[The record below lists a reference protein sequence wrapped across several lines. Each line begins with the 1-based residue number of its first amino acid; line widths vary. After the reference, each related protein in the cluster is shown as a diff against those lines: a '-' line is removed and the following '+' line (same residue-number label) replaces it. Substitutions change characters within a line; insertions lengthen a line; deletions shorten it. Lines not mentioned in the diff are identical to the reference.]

1 MKKSEVIVRMERL
14 ALILEGGGMRGIFTT
29 GVLDCWLEHGLRL
42 KTVYGVSAGACQACS
57 YLCSQKGRSARIW
70 IKYCG
75 DKRFASFSSWLRTGD
90 FFNADFNYRQIP
102 DELEPIDNGAYLRDG
117 GLLYAVVT
125 NLRTGQAE
133 YLPVRDMK
141 ADVACVQASSSLPL
155 LSRPVIIHG
164 QPYLDGGAADSV
176 PLARSL
182 RDGNTRH
189 VIILT
194 QPAGYRKQ
202 AGKTVRL
209 IAWKYRKYPEFVET
223 MRRRPT
229 VYNETMDL
237 VEREEQAGRALVIRP
252 PRDPG
257 VGRIEH
263 DPAKLKALYDM
274 GYGVAEERMKAVLDF
289 CKADR
294 P

>member
-1 MKKSEVIVRMERL
+1 MERT
-14 ALILEGGGMRGIFTT
+14 ALILEGGGMRGIFTA
-29 GVLDCWLEHGLRL
+29 GVLDCWLDHGLRL
-42 KTVYGVSAGACQACS
+42 QTVYGVSAGACQACS
-57 YLCSQKGRSARIW
+57 YLCGQKGRAARIW

-155 LSRPVIIHG
+155 LSRPVMIHG

-194 QPAGYRKQ
+194 QPAGYRK
-202 AGKTVRL
+202 
-209 IAWKYRKYPEFVET
+209 EFAAVV
-223 MRRRPT
+223 PSFC
-229 VYNETMDL
+229 NGD
-237 VEREEQAGRALVIRP
+237 
-252 PRDPG
+252 G
-257 VGRIEH
+257 VGIFRLGDES
-263 DPAKLKALYDM
+263 AQLRYAF
-274 GYGVAEERMKAVLDF
+274 AVFLGGGDVGIVIKKRNVEVIGQIFQHLLIFRRQPYKIGTILDLQHIPQIQSRLRRF
-289 CKADR
+289 Q